1 VNDKQTSVGG
11 FVVPEFVFE
20 GTAVWKSGTES
31 DLTVKGKNIVT
42 VSPPVE
48 FGGKPGY
55 CVPEEVFAAALA
67 SCMNTL
73 YLLIASNSK
82 LSLKNLETSARL
94 KMNAEGL
101 EKLIFTNIHFDMKVK
116 LLEDNEREREK
127 ADIIYKMTQKI
138 CPIRQSWGEEVPIDF
153 KLTFQ

>member
-1 VNDKQTSVGG
+1 M
-11 FVVPEFVFE
+11 PEFVFD
-20 GTAVWKSGTES
+20 GTAAWKSGTECNLS
-31 DLTVKGKNIVT
+31 VKGKNIVT

-55 CVPEEVFAAALA
+55 CAPEEIFAASLA

-73 YLLIASNSK
+73 YILIANNSK
-82 LSLKNLETSARL
+82 FGLKSLETTASV

-116 LLEDNEREREK
+116 LLEDTKREREK
-127 ADIIYKMTQKI
+127 AELIYDMAQKL
-138 CPIRQSWGEEVPIDF
+138 CPIRQSWGEGVPIDF
-153 KLTFQ
+153 KLTFL